1 MPLRSDPSGG
11 KAGGD
16 AGGRV
21 ATDLR
26 LTNSTVLL
34 SLSGGPQICGT
45 PEKFCLSECYQI
57 CIASCVTMGY
67 NKIKKGGAVEMA
79 VKSANV
85 SARVEPEVKAEAETI
100 IAQLGL
106 SVSAVINSLYKQIIL
121 NRGIP
126 YSLTI
131 PSAPRARDEMS
142 QAEFDAMMETG
153 LDQAKK
159 GMSIPAEKAFD
170 MLLKELDV

>member
-1 MPLRSDPSGG
+1 
-11 KAGGD
+11 
-16 AGGRV
+16 
-21 ATDLR
+21 
-26 LTNSTVLL
+26 
-34 SLSGGPQICGT
+34 
-45 PEKFCLSECYQI
+45 
-57 CIASCVTMGY
+57 
-67 NKIKKGGAVEMA
+67 MA

-100 IAQLGL
+100 IDQLGL

-131 PSAPRARDEMS
+131 PGAPRARDEMS

-153 LDQAKK
+153 LIQAKN
-159 GMSIPAEKAFD
+159 GESIPADEAFD
-170 MLLKELDV
+170 TLLKGL